1 MGAVIGAG
9 GMNERCSVN
18 EGPSNGGD
26 DNVKDAISRL
36 SNPYP
41 SGTLVG
47 TPDSKQTRSTIDILG
62 GTETE
67 DGLAPVSLPLL
78 PRNS

>member
-26 DNVKDAISRL
+26 DDVKDAISRL
-36 SNPYP
+36 PNPYP

-47 TPDSKQTRSTIDILG
+47 TPGSKQTGSTIDTLE

-67 DGLAPVSLPLL
+67 DGLVPDSLATVT
-78 PRNS
+78 